1 MPDHPNIAGSFNGWN
16 PELMQNLTNFLQKLG
31 PLEK

>member
-16 PELMQNLTNFLQKLG
+16 LKPMQNLTNFLQKLG